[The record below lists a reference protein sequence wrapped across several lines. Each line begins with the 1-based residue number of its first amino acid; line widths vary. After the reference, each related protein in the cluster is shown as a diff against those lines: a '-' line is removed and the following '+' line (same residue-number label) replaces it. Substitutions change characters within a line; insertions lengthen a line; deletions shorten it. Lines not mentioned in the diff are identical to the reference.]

1 MQKLFS
7 FRGLAFLGF
16 LGCASGLLMAVFYF
30 QKVLGLEPCPMC
42 IFQRVAMIAAGVAFL
57 VAAIHGPRG
66 GAGQWAYA
74 GLVVLAAGIGAFI
87 AARHTWLQGLPED
100 QRPACGPT
108 LDYLVDMMPL
118 KEVVAT
124 VIRGD
129 GNCAKIDWTLLG
141 YSLPAWT
148 FVVFACL
155 ILWALAMPILPRIF
169 AKSSR

>member
-1 MQKLFS
+1 
-7 FRGLAFLGF
+7 
-16 LGCASGLLMAVFYF
+16 MAVFYF

-42 IFQRVAMIAAGVAFL
+42 IFQRVAMMATGIIFL
-57 VAAIHGPRG
+57 VAAIHGPK
-66 GAGQWAYA
+66 GAAGRWAYS
-74 GLVVLAAGIGAFI
+74 LLAVIASGIGAFI
-87 AARHTWLQGLPED
+87 AGRHTWLQGLPED

-118 KEVVAT
+118 KDVVET

-155 ILWALAMPILPRIF
+155 ILWALAMPLLAR
-169 AKSSR
+169 KS